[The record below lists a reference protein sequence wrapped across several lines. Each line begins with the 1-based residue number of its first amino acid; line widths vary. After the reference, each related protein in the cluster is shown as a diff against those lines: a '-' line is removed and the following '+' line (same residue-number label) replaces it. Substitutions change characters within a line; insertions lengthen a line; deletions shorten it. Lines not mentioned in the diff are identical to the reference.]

1 MTGDLFL
8 RTSLAHM
15 IKILMISLIIM
26 RQSASFTTSHALFR
40 SKSRLLS
47 SSSSVDDLI
56 KQRRQLVLTE
66 LEQLTITSPELLEE
80 RDPRPAHEAF
90 GKSAVRTYNTFII
103 KGGNESSNF
112 ETLAAAKR
120 TALQIDFLAKR
131 HVAAISST
139 LRNTDTFLSSS
150 SSSSS
155 SAFTSASPIP
165 VTLVLDNLRSA
176 SNVGA
181 LLRSSDACGI
191 QSVIP
196 IGITPSPTS
205 IGREAVL
212 KASLGA
218 EEFVD
223 TSKRFDRL
231 EDAAKSLKADNFK
244 VYALETHESAKSIYD
259 ADLNFDDKTAII
271 VGNEVTGISEK
282 FLNDKSLCDGV
293 IEVPMFGLKNSLNV
307 AVAGSIVMSEVSSKM
322 RKLRGGCAHNNN
334 NNDKNDWHDY
344 RIDGQKDWV
353 SAAFDSDPML
363 QALPEFNPHN
373 ARSKPKVLL
382 LYGSLRETSYS
393 KFLIFECARL
403 LERMGCEIRVFN
415 PVGLPVRQS
424 PLHDEHSKVIE
435 IRELSNWSDGQV
447 WCSPELHGCV
457 TGAFKNQIDWLPL
470 NSGSVRP
477 TQGRSLAVLQ
487 VNGGSQSFNVVNELR
502 RLGRWMRMN
511 CSCNQSSVPMAWKEF
526 DEEGRMKE
534 SSYRHRVVDVME
546 EFYKFTRV
554 NLEYSEMYTER
565 YSERKE
571 KSENEG
577 ILKTQAEKE
586 AEKDQLKKNE

>member
-1 MTGDLFL
+1 
-8 RTSLAHM
+8 
-15 IKILMISLIIM
+15 MISLITTM
-26 RQSASFTTSHALFR
+26 RRSASFTTSHALFR
-40 SKSRLLS
+40 SQSRLLS
-47 SSSSVDDLI
+47 SSSSVDDSI

-66 LEQLTITSPELLEE
+66 LEQLTLTSPELLEE

-139 LRNTDTFLSSS
+139 LRNTDTFLSS

-554 NLEYSEMYTER
+554 NLSTVRCTRSATARGRRRARMR
-565 YSERKE
+565 GFSKLRPRKRLRRI
-571 KSENEG
+571 N
-577 ILKTQAEKE
+577 
-586 AEKDQLKKNE
+586 

>member
-1 MTGDLFL
+1 MRLA
-8 RTSLAHM
+8 SLAHM
-15 IKILMISLIIM
+15 IKILMISLITTM
-26 RQSASFTTSHALFR
+26 RRSASFTTSHALFR
-40 SKSRLLS
+40 SQSRLLS
-47 SSSSVDDLI
+47 SSSSVDDSI

-66 LEQLTITSPELLEE
+66 LEQLTLTSPELLEE

-139 LRNTDTFLSSS
+139 LRNTDTFLSS

-554 NLEYSEMYTER
+554 NLSTVRCTRSATARGRRRARMR
-565 YSERKE
+565 GFSKLRPRKRLRRI
-571 KSENEG
+571 N
-577 ILKTQAEKE
+577 
-586 AEKDQLKKNE
+586 

>member
-1 MTGDLFL
+1 
-8 RTSLAHM
+8 M
-15 IKILMISLIIM
+15 IKILMISLITTM
-26 RQSASFTTSHALFR
+26 RRSASFTTSHALFR
-40 SKSRLLS
+40 SQSRLLS
-47 SSSSVDDLI
+47 SSSSVDDSI

-66 LEQLTITSPELLEE
+66 LEQLTLTSPELLEE

-155 SAFTSASPIP
+155 AFTSASPIP

-191 QSVIP
+191 QSGIP

-554 NLEYSEMYTER
+554 NLSTVRCTRSATARGRRRARMR
-565 YSERKE
+565 GFSKLRPRKRLRRI
-571 KSENEG
+571 N
-577 ILKTQAEKE
+577 
-586 AEKDQLKKNE
+586 

>member
-1 MTGDLFL
+1 
-8 RTSLAHM
+8 M
-15 IKILMISLIIM
+15 IKILMISLITTM
-26 RQSASFTTSHALFR
+26 RRSASFTTSHALFR
-40 SKSRLLS
+40 SQSRLLS
-47 SSSSVDDLI
+47 SSSSVDDSI

-66 LEQLTITSPELLEE
+66 LEQLTLTSPELLEE

-139 LRNTDTFLSSS
+139 LRNTDTFLSS

-554 NLEYSEMYTER
+554 NLSTVRCTRSATARGRRRARMR
-565 YSERKE
+565 GFSKLRPRKRLRRI
-571 KSENEG
+571 N
-577 ILKTQAEKE
+577 
-586 AEKDQLKKNE
+586 